1 MFHEKHQLLS
11 TRMGNAGE
19 GQICA
24 ARNGAYSTTNR
35 SHEQTLFNSTVSRA
49 QSNVRLLLTASRG
62 CDRYVPWPLMK
73 RPKVMS
79 SLGREFLLWQRYY
92 HIIACRWAFVKQ
104 CDSCLPVWFQPRF
117 EFARDKG
124 TAPALGQFHRAA
136 LAGFLRE
143 SASDGSRE
151 PSTHLG
157 ARHVRR
163 YVVLAPAMQCPP
175 SPCRLV

>member
-1 MFHEKHQLLS
+1 
-11 TRMGNAGE
+11 MGNAGE
-19 GQICA
+19 GHICA

-104 CDSCLPVWFQPRF
+104 SDSCLPAWFQPRF
-117 EFARDKG
+117 EFTRDKG
-124 TAPALGQFHRAA
+124 TAPALGHLHRAA

-151 PSTHLG
+151 PQHSSASTPCAETRGPGPCH
-157 ARHVRR
+157 AV
-163 YVVLAPAMQCPP
+163 PAIPM
-175 SPCRLV
+175 